1 MEAGLL
7 TEVYYAMPSKRY
19 HSGRGWTDSQLDAG
33 LDRLRAAGIID
44 GDPPALTEDGA
55 ALRESIEVATDRQ
68 QRPIIEAIG
77 DDFDRLVET
86 LGPWAGAIVADGGFP
101 SAITQLPPEWGRLYD
116 PET

>member
-1 MEAGLL
+1 M
-7 TEVYYAMPSKRY
+7 
-19 HSGRGWTDSQLDAG
+19 
-33 LDRLRAAGIID
+33 
-44 GDPPALTEDGA
+44 
-55 ALRESIEVATDRQ
+55 ATDRQ